1 MKRSYKFSGGWWVY
15 DYFVLMVLIFSGT
28 HGTAQQ
34 WYSLDIL
41 KNTQPWVCEDTP
53 WFSGTFVEGPY

>member
-41 KNTQPWVCEDTP
+41 KIPSPESVKIHHD
-53 WFSGTFVEGPY
+53 SVVHL

>member
-41 KNTQPWVCEDTP
+41 KNTQP
-53 WFSGTFVEGPY
+53 